1 MLEANEG
8 LEKIFEDAVK
18 EAEKRKHEYV
28 TIEHVLISLVKDQTI
43 GTTLIEFKV
52 NVGALIKDVENYLD
66 TKCNDIVSKSKN
78 PIVPRK
84 TASLER
90 LMNRAFT
97 QAQFQGRQDVT
108 SIDIL
113 ISIFAE
119 KKSYG
124 AFFLKKHKVDKQD
137 LMDLV
142 STETILDEGM
152 ASMGGQEHGGEQ
164 KLRPNQA
171 DRILKSYCENL
182 NQKYF
187 DKKIDPVIGR
197 DEETN
202 NLKQILARRNKN
214 NVLIVGDPGVGKTA
228 VVEGLA
234 RRIAKNKNDIPEY
247 LKDHIV
253 WSLDVNSLIAGSKF
267 RGDFEE
273 RLKMIVN
280 ALDQKGKSILFID
293 EAHMIVGA
301 GATGQ
306 GNNMD
311 MANMLKPALLK
322 GSIKV
327 VASTTWEEYRKYFEK
342 DRALMRRFQ
351 RLQVGEPSKE
361 TSVKILKGV
370 KQYYEDHHGCT
381 ITDEACEDAVDYSSK
396 FIADKKLPDKAIDI
410 IDVACARLRLN
421 GVKDG
426 VIDHEEIIHELSVMT
441 GISIEQLSQKQASNL
456 KTLEEKMKLQVFGQD
471 KAINTI
477 TDKILVARAGLKN
490 LNKPVGSFL
499 FLGPTGCGKTETA
512 RTLAKTLG
520 VELVRFDMSE
530 YQEKHSISKL
540 IGSPPG
546 YVGYEDSNMGGGMFI
561 NEVEK
566 NPHAVVLF
574 DEIEKAHR
582 DVSNMLLQVMDYGT
596 VTGSNGKKADCR
608 NITLIMTSNL
618 GAEDMER
625 NNIGFGPSERTGEDD
640 KALKKFFPPEF
651 RNRLDAVIKF
661 NKLAEKTMKSIV
673 KKFLQELNTMTMEKD
688 VEVNATDQALD
699 YLVKKGFDAKLGAR
713 PLQRII
719 DEEIKNP
726 LSKMILFGELNE
738 GGMVEV
744 TLSEDVVPKLTVV
757 FRPNKVTTK
766 IKGKSKSD
774 GSTTKVSNK
783 ERKKQKLKNAKT
795 S

>member
-8 LEKIFEDAVK
+8 LENIFENAVK
-18 EAEKRKHEYV
+18 EAEKRRHEYV
-28 TIEHVLISLVKDQTI
+28 TIEHVLISLIKDKNI
-43 GTTLIEFKV
+43 GTVLHDFKI
-52 NVGALIKDVENYLD
+52 NVGALIKDVEDYLD
-66 TKCNDIVSKSKN
+66 TKCNDIIAKGSE
-78 PIVPRK
+78 PMTPRK

-97 QAQFQGRQDVT
+97 QALFQGRQDVT
-108 SIDIL
+108 SVDIL
-113 ISIFAE
+113 ISIFSE
-119 KKSYG
+119 KKSYA
-124 AFFLKKHKVDKQD
+124 AFFLKKHQVNKQD
-137 LMDLV
+137 LIDLV

-152 ASMGGQEHGGEQ
+152 AGMGGPGEVGSEQ

-197 DEETN
+197 EQETED
-202 NLKQILARRNKN
+202 LKQILARRNKN

-234 RRIAKNKNDIPEY
+234 RRIAKNKDDIPEY

-273 RLKMIVN
+273 RLKLIVN

-327 VASTTWEEYRKYFEK
+327 LASTTWEEYRKYFEK

-370 KQYYEDHHGCT
+370 KQYYEKFHECT
-381 ITDEACEDAVDYSSK
+381 ITDEACEDAVDYSTK
-396 FIADKKLPDKAIDI
+396 FIADKKLPDKAIDV

-421 GVKDG
+421 NVKDG
-426 VIDHEEIIHELSVMT
+426 KIDHEEIIHEISVMT

-456 KTLEEKMKLQVFGQD
+456 KTLEEKMKLQVYGQD

-477 TDKILVARAGLKN
+477 TDKILVARAGLKS
-490 LNKPVGSFL
+490 LTKPVGSFL

-512 RTLAKTLG
+512 RQLAKTLG
-520 VELVRFDMSE
+520 VELIRFDMSE
-530 YQEKHSISKL
+530 YQEKHSIAKL

-618 GAEDMER
+618 GAEENER
-625 NNIGFGPSERTGEDD
+625 NNIGFGKSERSGEDD

-661 NKLAEKTMKSIV
+661 DKLGKDTMKSVV
-673 KKFLQELNTMTMEKD
+673 KKFLQELNAMTIEKD
-688 VEVNATDQALD
+688 VEVNATDEAIEFLM
-699 YLVKKGFDAKLGAR
+699 KKGFDAKLGAR
-713 PLQRII
+713 PLQRVI
-719 DEEIKNP
+719 DDEIKKP
-726 LSKMILFGELNE
+726 LSKMMLFGELTA

-744 TLSEDVVPKLTVV
+744 SLADEKLVVNFKVGKQQEVLTQ
-757 FRPNKVTTK
+757 FKP
-766 IKGKSKSD
+766 
-774 GSTTKVSNK
+774 KVSD
-783 ERKKQKLKNAKT
+783 EKKSQ
-795 S
+795 

>member
-8 LEKIFEDAVK
+8 LENIFENAVK
-18 EAEKRKHEYV
+18 EAEKRRHEYV
-28 TIEHVLISLVKDQTI
+28 TIEHVLVSLIKDKSI
-43 GTTLIEFKV
+43 GTVLHDFKI
-52 NVGALIKDVENYLD
+52 NVSALIKDVEDYLD
-66 TKCNDIVSKSKN
+66 TKCNDIIAKGSEATT
-78 PIVPRK
+78 PRK

-97 QAQFQGRQDVT
+97 QALFQGRQDV
-108 SIDIL
+108 SSVDIL

-119 KKSYG
+119 KKSYA
-124 AFFLKKHKVDKQD
+124 AFFLKKHQVNKQD
-137 LMDLV
+137 LIDLV

-152 ASMGGQEHGGEQ
+152 AGAVEGGPEQ

-197 DEETN
+197 DQETED
-202 NLKQILARRNKN
+202 LKQILARRNKN

-234 RRIAKNKNDIPEY
+234 RRIAKNKDDIPEY

-273 RLKMIVN
+273 RLKLIVN

-327 VASTTWEEYRKYFEK
+327 LASTTWEEYRKYFEK

-361 TSVKILKGV
+361 TAVKILKGV
-370 KQYYEDHHGCT
+370 KQYYEKFHECT
-381 ITDEACEDAVDYSSK
+381 ITDEACEDAVDYSTK
-396 FIADKKLPDKAIDI
+396 FIADKKLPDKAIDV

-421 GVKDG
+421 GIKDG
-426 VIDHEEIIHELSVMT
+426 KIDHEEIIHEISVMT

-456 KTLEEKMKLQVFGQD
+456 KTLEEKMKLQVYGQD

-477 TDKILVARAGLKN
+477 TDKILVARAGLKS
-490 LNKPVGSFL
+490 LTKPVGSFL

-512 RTLAKTLG
+512 RQLAKTLG
-520 VELVRFDMSE
+520 VELIRFDMSE
-530 YQEKHSISKL
+530 YQEKHSIAKL

-618 GAEDMER
+618 GAEENER
-625 NNIGFGPSERTGEDD
+625 NNIGFGKSERSGEDD

-661 NKLAEKTMKSIV
+661 DKLGKDTMKSVV
-673 KKFLQELNTMTMEKD
+673 KKFLLELNTMTMEKD
-688 VEVNATDQALD
+688 VEVNATDEAIEFLMT
-699 YLVKKGFDAKLGAR
+699 KGFDAKLGAR
-713 PLQRII
+713 PLQRVI
-719 DEEIKNP
+719 DDEIKKP
-726 LSKMILFGELNE
+726 LSKMMLFGELTS

-744 TLSEDVVPKLTVV
+744 GLTDNKLTVNFKAKKEKQV
-757 FRPNKVTTK
+757 LEQLQPRMSDEK
-766 IKGKSKSD
+766 KS
-774 GSTTKVSNK
+774 
-783 ERKKQKLKNAKT
+783 Q
-795 S
+795 

>member
-8 LEKIFEDAVK
+8 LENIFENALK

-28 TIEHVLISLVKDQTI
+28 TIEHVLLSLIKDESI
-43 GTTLIEFKV
+43 GTVLHDFKIQ
-52 NVGALIKDVENYLD
+52 VGALIKDVEDYLD
-66 TKCNDIVSKSKN
+66 TKCKDIVSKGKE
-78 PIVPRK
+78 PVTPRK

-97 QAQFQGRQDVT
+97 QALFQGRQDVS

-113 ISIFAE
+113 ISIFSE
-119 KKSYG
+119 KKSYA
-124 AFFLKKHKVDKQD
+124 AFFLKKHQVNKQD
-137 LMDLV
+137 LIDLV
-142 STETILDEGM
+142 STETILDDGM
-152 ASMGGQEHGGEQ
+152 SQMGGPATGGPEQ

-171 DRILKSYCENL
+171 DRILKTYCENL

-197 DEETN
+197 TQETED
-202 NLKQILARRNKN
+202 LKQILARRNKN

-234 RRIAKNKNDIPEY
+234 RRIAKNKDDVPEY

-273 RLKMIVN
+273 RLKLIVN

-306 GNNMD
+306 GNQMD

-322 GSIKV
+322 GTIKV
-327 VASTTWEEYRKYFEK
+327 LASTTWEEYRKYFEK

-351 RLQVGEPSKE
+351 RLQVGEPSKD
-361 TSVKILKGV
+361 TAIKILKGV
-370 KQYYEDHHGCT
+370 KQYYEKFHKCT
-381 ITDEACEDAVDYSSK
+381 ITDEACEDAVDYSTK
-396 FIADKKLPDKAIDI
+396 FIADKKLPDKAIDVL
-410 IDVACARLRLN
+410 DVACARLRLN
-421 GVKDG
+421 GIKDG
-426 VIDHEEIIHELSVMT
+426 KIDHDEIIHEISTMT

-456 KTLEEKMKLQVFGQD
+456 KTLEDKMKLQVFGQD

-477 TDKILVARAGLKN
+477 TDKILVARAGLKS
-490 LNKPVGSFL
+490 LTKPVGSFL

-512 RTLAKTLG
+512 RQLAKTLG
-520 VELVRFDMSE
+520 VELIRFDMSE
-530 YQEKHSISKL
+530 YQEKHSIAKL

-618 GAEDMER
+618 GAEENER
-625 NNIGFGPSERTGEDD
+625 NNIGFGKSERTGEDD
-640 KALKKFFPPEF
+640 KAMKKYFPPEF

-661 NKLAEKTMKSIV
+661 DKLSQETMKSVV
-673 KKFLQELNTMTMEKD
+673 KKFLLELNTMTIEKD
-688 VEVNATDQALD
+688 VEVNATDDAIEFLI
-699 YLVKKGFDAKLGAR
+699 KKGFNSKLGAR
-713 PLQRII
+713 PLQRVI
-719 DEEIKNP
+719 DDEIKKP
-726 LSKMILFGELNE
+726 LSKMILFGELTE

-744 TLSEDVVPKLTVV
+744 GLTDDITPKLSVN
-757 FRPNKVTTK
+757 FKAKKKPK
-766 IKGKSKSD
+766 IVEPVKSKI
-774 GSTTKVSNK
+774 SN
-783 ERKKQKLKNAKT
+783 EKK

>member
-8 LEKIFEDAVK
+8 LENIFENAVK
-18 EAEKRKHEYV
+18 EAEKRRHEYV
-28 TIEHVLISLVKDQTI
+28 TIEHVLLSLIKDQNI
-43 GTTLIEFKV
+43 GTVLHDFNV
-52 NVGALIKDVENYLD
+52 QVGALIKDVEDYLD
-66 TKCNDIVSKSKN
+66 TKCNDIVAKGSE
-78 PIVPRK
+78 PMTPRK

-97 QAQFQGRQDVT
+97 QALFQGRQDV
-108 SIDIL
+108 SSVDIL
-113 ISIFAE
+113 ISIFSE
-119 KKSYG
+119 KKSYA
-124 AFFLKKHKVDKQD
+124 AFFLKKHQVNKQD
-137 LMDLV
+137 LIDLV

-152 ASMGGQEHGGEQ
+152 AGMGGPGEAGPEQ

-197 DEETN
+197 EQETED
-202 NLKQILARRNKN
+202 LKQILARRNKN

-234 RRIAKNKNDIPEY
+234 RRIAKNKEDIPEY

-273 RLKMIVN
+273 RLKLIVN

-322 GSIKV
+322 GTIKV
-327 VASTTWEEYRKYFEK
+327 LASTTWEEYRKYFEK

-351 RLQVGEPSKE
+351 RLQVGEPTKE
-361 TSVKILKGV
+361 TAVKILKGV
-370 KQYYEDHHGCT
+370 KQYYEKFHECT
-381 ITDEACEDAVDYSSK
+381 ITDEACEDAVDYSTK
-396 FIADKKLPDKAIDI
+396 FIADKKLPDKAIDV

-426 VIDHEEIIHELSVMT
+426 KIDHEEIIHEISVMT

-456 KTLEEKMKLQVFGQD
+456 KTLEEKMKLQVYGQD
-471 KAINTI
+471 RAINTI
-477 TDKILVARAGLKN
+477 TDKILVARAGLKS
-490 LNKPVGSFL
+490 LTKPVGSFL

-512 RTLAKTLG
+512 RQLAKTLG
-520 VELVRFDMSE
+520 VELIRFDMSE
-530 YQEKHSISKL
+530 YQEKHSIAKL

-618 GAEDMER
+618 GAEENER
-625 NNIGFGPSERTGEDD
+625 NNIGFGKSERTGEDD

-661 NKLAEKTMKSIV
+661 DKLGKDTMKSVV
-673 KKFLQELNTMTMEKD
+673 KKFLQELNTMTIEKD
-688 VEVNATDQALD
+688 VEVNATDEAIEFLM
-699 YLVKKGFDAKLGAR
+699 KKGFDAKLGAR
-713 PLQRII
+713 PLQRVI
-719 DEEIKNP
+719 DDEIKKP
-726 LSKMILFGELNE
+726 LSKMMLFGELTA

-744 TLSEDVVPKLTVV
+744 SLADEKLVVNFKVGKQQEVLTQ
-757 FRPNKVTTK
+757 FKP
-766 IKGKSKSD
+766 
-774 GSTTKVSNK
+774 KVSD
-783 ERKKQKLKNAKT
+783 EKKSQ
-795 S
+795 

>member
-18 EAEKRKHEYV
+18 EAEQRKHEYV
-28 TIEHVLISLVKDQTI
+28 TIEHVLLSLVKDKVI
-43 GTTLIEFKV
+43 GTTLTEFKI
-52 NVGALIKDVENYLD
+52 NVGALIKDIEDYLD
-66 TKCNDIVSKSKN
+66 TKCNDIVSKGKN
-78 PIVPRK
+78 PVVPRK

-97 QAQFQGRQDVT
+97 QALFQGRQDVT

-124 AFFLKKHKVDKQD
+124 AFFLKKHKVEKQD

-152 ASMGGQEHGGEQ
+152 ASMGGQTQAGGEQ
-164 KLRPNQA
+164 RLRPNQA

-197 DEETN
+197 EEETN

-234 RRIAKNKNDIPEY
+234 RRIAKNKEDIPEY

-306 GNNMD
+306 GNSMD

-361 TSVKILKGV
+361 TSIKILKGV
-370 KQYYEDHHGCT
+370 KQYYESHHGCT

-426 VIDHEEIIHELSVMT
+426 VIDHEEIIHEISQMT

-618 GAEDMER
+618 GAEAMER
-625 NNIGFGPSERTGEDD
+625 NNIGFGKSEREGEDD
-640 KALKKFFPPEF
+640 NALKKFFPPEF

-661 NKLAEKTMKSIV
+661 DKLGEKTMKSIV

-688 VEVNATDQALD
+688 VEVNATDPALD

-744 TLSEDVVPKLTVV
+744 TLSEDVVPKLKVE
-757 FRPNKVTTK
+757 FKANKVTTK
-766 IKGKSKSD
+766 V
-774 GSTTKVSNK
+774 TNK
-783 ERKKQKLKNAKT
+783 EKKKAKIKNAKT

>member
-8 LEKIFEDAVK
+8 LENIFENAVK
-18 EAEKRKHEYV
+18 EAEKRRHEYV
-28 TIEHVLISLVKDQTI
+28 TIEHVLLSLIKDKSI
-43 GTTLIEFKV
+43 GTVLHDFKI
-52 NVGALIKDVENYLD
+52 NVGALIKDIEDYLD
-66 TKCNDIVSKSKN
+66 TKCNDIVTKGKE
-78 PIVPRK
+78 PMTPRK

-97 QAQFQGRQDVT
+97 QALFQGRQDV
-108 SIDIL
+108 SSVDIL
-113 ISIFAE
+113 ISIFSE
-119 KKSYG
+119 KKSYA
-124 AFFLKKHKVDKQD
+124 AFFLKKHQVNKQD
-137 LMDLV
+137 LIDLV

-152 ASMGGQEHGGEQ
+152 AGMGGPGEAGPEQ

-197 DEETN
+197 DQETED
-202 NLKQILARRNKN
+202 LKQILARRNKN

-234 RRIAKNKNDIPEY
+234 RRIAKNKDDIPKY

-273 RLKMIVN
+273 RLKLVVN

-322 GSIKV
+322 GTIKV

-361 TSVKILKGV
+361 TAVKILKGV
-370 KQYYEDHHGCT
+370 KQYYEKFHECT
-381 ITDEACEDAVDYSSK
+381 ITDEACEDAVDYSTK
-396 FIADKKLPDKAIDI
+396 FIADKKLPDKAIDV

-426 VIDHEEIIHELSVMT
+426 KIDHEEIIHEISQMT

-456 KTLEEKMKLQVFGQD
+456 KTLDEKMKLQVFGQD
-471 KAINTI
+471 KAISTI
-477 TDKILVARAGLKN
+477 TDKILVARAGLKS
-490 LNKPVGSFL
+490 LTKPVGSFL

-512 RTLAKTLG
+512 RQLAKTLG
-520 VELVRFDMSE
+520 VELIRFDMSE
-530 YQEKHSISKL
+530 YQEKHSIAKL

-574 DEIEKAHR
+574 DEVEKAHR

-618 GAEDMER
+618 GAEAMER

-640 KALKKFFPPEF
+640 NALKKFFPPEF

-661 NKLAEKTMKSIV
+661 DKLGKDTMKSVV
-673 KKFLQELNTMTMEKD
+673 KKFLQELNTMTIEKD
-688 VEVNATDQALD
+688 VEVNATDEAIEFLMT
-699 YLVKKGFDAKLGAR
+699 KGFDTKLGAR
-713 PLQRII
+713 PLQRVI
-719 DEEIKNP
+719 DDEIKKP
-726 LSKMILFGELNE
+726 LSKMMLFGELTS

-744 TLSEDVVPKLTVV
+744 GLLDDKLTVN
-757 FRPNKVTTK
+757 FKAKKEPQTLDQFKP
-766 IKGKSKSD
+766 
-774 GSTTKVSNK
+774 KVSD
-783 ERKKQKLKNAKT
+783 EKKSQ
-795 S
+795 

>member
-8 LEKIFEDAVK
+8 LENIFENAVK
-18 EAEKRKHEYV
+18 EAEKRRHEYV
-28 TIEHVLISLVKDQTI
+28 TIEHVLLSLIKDQNI
-43 GTTLIEFKV
+43 GTVLHDFKV
-52 NVGALIKDVENYLD
+52 QVGALIKDVEDYLD
-66 TKCNDIVSKSKN
+66 TKCNDIVAKGSE
-78 PIVPRK
+78 PISPRK

-97 QAQFQGRQDVT
+97 QALFQGRQDV
-108 SIDIL
+108 SSVDIL
-113 ISIFAE
+113 ISIFSE
-119 KKSYG
+119 KKSYA
-124 AFFLKKHKVDKQD
+124 AFFLKKHQVNKQD
-137 LMDLV
+137 LIDLV

-152 ASMGGQEHGGEQ
+152 AGMGGPGEAGPEQ

-197 DEETN
+197 EQETED
-202 NLKQILARRNKN
+202 LKQILARRNKN

-234 RRIAKNKNDIPEY
+234 RRIAKNKDDIPEY

-273 RLKMIVN
+273 RLKLIVN

-327 VASTTWEEYRKYFEK
+327 LASTTWEEYRKYFEK

-361 TSVKILKGV
+361 TAVKILKGV
-370 KQYYEDHHGCT
+370 KQYYEKFHECA
-381 ITDEACEDAVDYSSK
+381 ITDEACEDAVDYSTK
-396 FIADKKLPDKAIDI
+396 FIADKKLPDKAIDV

-421 GVKDG
+421 NVKNG
-426 VIDHEEIIHELSVMT
+426 KIDHDEIIHEISVMT

-456 KTLEEKMKLQVFGQD
+456 KTLEEKMKLQVYGQD

-477 TDKILVARAGLKN
+477 TDKILVARAGLKS
-490 LNKPVGSFL
+490 LTKPVGSFL

-512 RTLAKTLG
+512 RQLAKTLG
-520 VELVRFDMSE
+520 VELIRFDMSE
-530 YQEKHSISKL
+530 YQEKHSIAKL

-618 GAEDMER
+618 GAEENER
-625 NNIGFGPSERTGEDD
+625 NNIGFGKSERSGEDD

-661 NKLAEKTMKSIV
+661 DKLGKDTMKSVV
-673 KKFLQELNTMTMEKD
+673 KKFLQELNTMTIEKD
-688 VEVNATDQALD
+688 VEVNATDEAIEFLM
-699 YLVKKGFDAKLGAR
+699 KKGFDAKLGAR
-713 PLQRII
+713 PLQRVI
-719 DEEIKNP
+719 DDEIKKP
-726 LSKMILFGELNE
+726 LSKMMLFGELTA

-744 TLSEDVVPKLTVV
+744 SLADEKLVVNFKVGKQQEVLTQ
-757 FRPNKVTTK
+757 FKP
-766 IKGKSKSD
+766 
-774 GSTTKVSNK
+774 KVSD
-783 ERKKQKLKNAKT
+783 EKKSQ
-795 S
+795 

>member
-8 LEKIFEDAVK
+8 LENIFENAVK
-18 EAEKRKHEYV
+18 EAEKRRHEYV
-28 TIEHVLISLVKDQTI
+28 TIEHVLLSLIKDNSV
-43 GTTLIEFKV
+43 GTVLHDFKV
-52 NVGALIKDVENYLD
+52 NVGSLIKDVEDYLD
-66 TKCNDIVSKSKN
+66 TKCNDIIAKGSE
-78 PIVPRK
+78 PMTPRK

-97 QAQFQGRQDVT
+97 QALFQGRQDVS

-113 ISIFAE
+113 ISIFSE
-119 KKSYG
+119 KKSYA
-124 AFFLKKHKVDKQD
+124 AFFLKKHQVNKQD
-137 LMDLV
+137 LIDLV

-152 ASMGGQEHGGEQ
+152 AGMGGPGEVGQEQ

-197 DEETN
+197 EQETED
-202 NLKQILARRNKN
+202 LKQILARRNKN

-234 RRIAKNKNDIPEY
+234 RRIAKNKDDIPEY

-273 RLKMIVN
+273 RLKLIVN

-327 VASTTWEEYRKYFEK
+327 LASTTWEEYRKYFEK

-370 KQYYEDHHGCT
+370 KQYYEKFHNCI
-381 ITDEACEDAVDYSSK
+381 ITDEACEDAVDYSTK
-396 FIADKKLPDKAIDI
+396 FIADKKLPDKAIDV

-421 GVKDG
+421 NVKDG
-426 VIDHEEIIHELSVMT
+426 KIDHEEIIHEISVMT

-456 KTLEEKMKLQVFGQD
+456 KTLEEKMKLQVYGQD

-477 TDKILVARAGLKN
+477 TDKILVARAGLKS
-490 LNKPVGSFL
+490 LTKPVGSFL

-512 RTLAKTLG
+512 KQLAKTLG
-520 VELVRFDMSE
+520 VELIRFDMSE
-530 YQEKHSISKL
+530 YQEKHSIAKL

-618 GAEDMER
+618 GAEENER
-625 NNIGFGPSERTGEDD
+625 NNIGFGKSERSGEDD

-661 NKLAEKTMKSIV
+661 DKLGKDTMRSVV

-688 VEVNATDQALD
+688 VEVNATDEAIEFLMT
-699 YLVKKGFDAKLGAR
+699 KGFDAKLGAR
-713 PLQRII
+713 PLQRVI
-719 DEEIKNP
+719 DDEIKKP
-726 LSKMILFGELNE
+726 LSKMMLFGELTE
-738 GGMVEV
+738 GGMVDV
-744 TLSEDVVPKLTVV
+744 GLSNDIVPKLTVN
-757 FRPNKVTTK
+757 FKAKKKPQTLDQFKP
-766 IKGKSKSD
+766 
-774 GSTTKVSNK
+774 KVSDEK
-783 ERKKQKLKNAKT
+783 ASQ
-795 S
+795 

>member
-18 EAEKRKHEYV
+18 EAEQRKHEYV
-28 TIEHVLISLVKDQTI
+28 TIEHVLLSLVKDTVI
-43 GTTLIEFKV
+43 GTTLTEFKI
-52 NVGALIKDVENYLD
+52 NVGALIKDIQDYLD
-66 TKCNDIVSKSKN
+66 TKCNDIVSKGKN
-78 PIVPRK
+78 PVVPRK

-97 QAQFQGRQDVT
+97 QALFQGRQDVT

-152 ASMGGQEHGGEQ
+152 ASMGGPAQVGSEQ

-182 NQKYF
+182 NQKYL

-197 DEETN
+197 EEETN

-234 RRIAKNKNDIPEY
+234 RRIAKNKSDIPEY

-253 WSLDVNSLIAGSKF
+253 FSLDVNSLIAGSKF

-280 ALDQKGKSILFID
+280 ALDQKGKTILFID

-306 GNNMD
+306 GNSMD

-361 TSVKILKGV
+361 TSIKILKGV

-381 ITDEACEDAVDYSSK
+381 ITDEACEDAVDYSMK
-396 FIADKKLPDKAIDI
+396 FIADKKLPDKAIDV

-426 VIDHEEIIHELSVMT
+426 IIDHEEIIHEISVMT

-477 TDKILVARAGLKN
+477 TDKILIARAGLKN

-625 NNIGFGPSERTGEDD
+625 NNIGFGKSERTGEDD

-661 NKLAEKTMKSIV
+661 DKLGEKTMKSIV

-688 VEVNATDQALD
+688 VEVNATDPALD

-744 TLSEDVVPKLTVV
+744 GLSDDVVPKLTVN
-757 FRPNKVTTK
+757 FKAKKEPKVLETVK
-766 IKGKSKSD
+766 P
-774 GSTTKVSNK
+774 KVSD
-783 ERKKQKLKNAKT
+783 EKT

>member
-28 TIEHVLISLVKDQTI
+28 TIEHVLLSLIKDQHI
-43 GTTLIEFKV
+43 GTVLHDFKI
-52 NVGALIKDVENYLD
+52 NVGALIKDVEDYLD
-66 TKCNDIVSKSKN
+66 TKCNDIVSKGTN
-78 PIVPRK
+78 PVAPRK

-97 QAQFQGRQDVT
+97 QALFQGRQDVT

-119 KKSYG
+119 KKSYA
-124 AFFLKKHKVDKQD
+124 AFFLKKHQVDKQD
-137 LMDLV
+137 LIDLV

-152 ASMGGQEHGGEQ
+152 ASMGGAQEQGGEQ
-164 KLRPNQA
+164 RLRPNQA

-182 NQKYF
+182 NAKYF
-187 DKKIDPVIGR
+187 EKKIDPVIGR
-197 DEETN
+197 EDETN
-202 NLKQILARRNKN
+202 DLKQILARRNKN

-228 VVEGLA
+228 IVEGLA
-234 RRIAKNKNDIPEY
+234 RRIAKNKDDIPEY

-273 RLKMIVN
+273 RLKLIVN

-301 GATGQ
+301 GATGS
-306 GNNMD
+306 GNSMD

-322 GSIKV
+322 GTIKV

-361 TSVKILKGV
+361 TSIKILKGV
-370 KQYYEDHHGCT
+370 KQYYEKHHGCT
-381 ITDEACEDAVDYSSK
+381 ITDEACEDAVDYSMK
-396 FIADKKLPDKAIDI
+396 FIADKKLPDKAIDV

-421 GVKDG
+421 SVKDG
-426 VIDHEEIIHELSVMT
+426 VIDHEQIIHEISVMT
-441 GISIEQLSQKQASNL
+441 GISIEQLSQKQTSSL

-477 TDKILVARAGLKN
+477 TDKILVARAGLKS
-490 LNKPVGSFL
+490 LTKPVGSFL

-512 RTLAKTLG
+512 KSLAKTLG
-520 VELVRFDMSE
+520 VELIRFDMSE

-561 NEVEK
+561 NEIEK

-608 NITLIMTSNL
+608 NITLILTSNL

-625 NNIGFGPSERTGEDD
+625 NNIGFGPSERSGEDD

-661 NKLAEKTMKSIV
+661 DKLNKETMTSIV
-673 KKFLQELNTMTMEKD
+673 KKFLQDLNTMTMEKD
-688 VEVNATDQALD
+688 VEVNATDSAIEFLMT
-699 YLVKKGFDAKLGAR
+699 KGFDAKLGAR
-713 PLQRII
+713 PLQRVI
-719 DEEIKNP
+719 DDEIKKP
-726 LSKMILFGELNE
+726 LSKMILFGDLTE

-744 TLSEDVVPKLTVV
+744 GLSDEVVPKLTVN
-757 FRPNKVTTK
+757 FKAKKQPKTLEQFK
-766 IKGKSKSD
+766 P
-774 GSTTKVSNK
+774 KVSD
-783 ERKKQKLKNAKT
+783 EKT

>member
-18 EAEKRKHEYV
+18 EAEKRRHEYV
-28 TIEHVLISLVKDQTI
+28 TIEHVLLSLIKDLHI
-43 GTTLIEFKV
+43 GTVLHDYKI
-52 NVGALIKDVENYLD
+52 NVGALIKDVEDYLD
-66 TKCNDIVSKSKN
+66 TKCNDIVSKGTN
-78 PIVPRK
+78 PVAPRK

-97 QAQFQGRQDVT
+97 QALFQGRQDVT

-119 KKSYG
+119 KKSYA
-124 AFFLKKHKVDKQD
+124 AFFLKKHQVDKQD
-137 LMDLV
+137 LIDLV

-152 ASMGGQEHGGEQ
+152 ASMGGAQEQGGEQ
-164 KLRPNQA
+164 RLRPNQA

-182 NQKYF
+182 NAKYF
-187 DKKIDPVIGR
+187 EKKIDPVIGR
-197 DEETN
+197 EDETN
-202 NLKQILARRNKN
+202 DLKQILARRNKN

-228 VVEGLA
+228 IVEGLA
-234 RRIAKNKNDIPEY
+234 RRIAKNKDDIPEY

-273 RLKMIVN
+273 RLKLIVN

-301 GATGQ
+301 GATGS
-306 GNNMD
+306 GNSMD

-322 GSIKV
+322 GTIKV

-361 TSVKILKGV
+361 TSIKILKGV
-370 KQYYEDHHGCT
+370 KQYYEKHHGCT
-381 ITDEACEDAVDYSSK
+381 ITDEACEDAVDYSMK
-396 FIADKKLPDKAIDI
+396 FIADKKLPDKAIDV

-421 GVKDG
+421 SVKDG
-426 VIDHEEIIHELSVMT
+426 VIDHEQIIHEISVMT
-441 GISIEQLSQKQASNL
+441 GISIEQLSQKQTSSL

-477 TDKILVARAGLKN
+477 TDKILVARAGLKS
-490 LNKPVGSFL
+490 LTKPVGSFL

-512 RTLAKTLG
+512 KSLAKTLG
-520 VELVRFDMSE
+520 VELIRFDMSE

-561 NEVEK
+561 NEIEK

-625 NNIGFGPSERTGEDD
+625 NNIGFGPSERSGEDD

-661 NKLAEKTMKSIV
+661 DKLNKETMISIV
-673 KKFLQELNTMTMEKD
+673 KKFLADLNTMTMEKD
-688 VEVNATDQALD
+688 VEVNATDPAIEFLMT
-699 YLVKKGFDAKLGAR
+699 KGFDAKLGAR
-713 PLQRII
+713 PLQRVI
-719 DEEIKNP
+719 DDEIKKP
-726 LSKMILFGELNE
+726 LSRMILFGDLTE

-744 TLSEDVVPKLTVV
+744 GLSDEVVPKLTVN
-757 FRPNKVTTK
+757 FKAKKQPKTLEQFK
-766 IKGKSKSD
+766 P
-774 GSTTKVSNK
+774 KVSG
-783 ERKKQKLKNAKT
+783 EKT

>member
-8 LEKIFEDAVK
+8 LENIFENAVK
-18 EAEKRKHEYV
+18 EAEKRRHEYV
-28 TIEHVLISLVKDQTI
+28 TIEHVLLSLIKDQHI
-43 GTTLIEFKV
+43 GTVLHDFKV
-52 NVGALIKDVENYLD
+52 QVGALIKDVEDYLD
-66 TKCNDIVSKSKN
+66 TKCNDIVAKGKE
-78 PIVPRK
+78 PMTPRK

-97 QAQFQGRQDVT
+97 QALFQGRQDV
-108 SIDIL
+108 SSVDIL
-113 ISIFAE
+113 ISIFSE
-119 KKSYG
+119 KKSYA
-124 AFFLKKHKVDKQD
+124 AFFLKKHQVNKQD
-137 LMDLV
+137 LIDLV

-152 ASMGGQEHGGEQ
+152 AGMAGTGEAGPEQ

-187 DKKIDPVIGR
+187 DKTIDPVIGR
-197 DEETN
+197 EQETED
-202 NLKQILARRNKN
+202 LKQILARRNKN

-234 RRIAKNKNDIPEY
+234 RRIAKNKDDVPEY

-273 RLKMIVN
+273 RLKLIVN

-327 VASTTWEEYRKYFEK
+327 LASTTWEEYRKYFEK

-361 TSVKILKGV
+361 TAVKILKGV
-370 KQYYEDHHGCT
+370 KQYYEKFHNCT
-381 ITDEACEDAVDYSSK
+381 ITDEACEDAVDYSTK
-396 FIADKKLPDKAIDI
+396 FIADKKLPDKAIDV

-426 VIDHEEIIHELSVMT
+426 KIDHEEIIHEISVMT

-477 TDKILVARAGLKN
+477 TDKILVARAGLKS
-490 LNKPVGSFL
+490 LTKPVGSFL

-512 RTLAKTLG
+512 KQLAKTLG
-520 VELVRFDMSE
+520 VELIRFDMSE
-530 YQEKHSISKL
+530 YQEKHSIAKL

-618 GAEDMER
+618 GAEENER
-625 NNIGFGPSERTGEDD
+625 NNIGFGKSERSGEDD

-661 NKLAEKTMKSIV
+661 DKLGKDTMKSVV

-688 VEVNATDQALD
+688 VEVNATDDAIEFLMT
-699 YLVKKGFDAKLGAR
+699 KGFDAKLGAR
-713 PLQRII
+713 PLQRVI
-719 DEEIKNP
+719 DDEIKKP
-726 LSKMILFGELNE
+726 LSKMMLFGELTS

-744 TLSEDVVPKLTVV
+744 SLKDGKLVVNFKA
-757 FRPNKVTTK
+757 
-766 IKGKSKSD
+766 GKSQEVLTQFKP
-774 GSTTKVSNK
+774 KVSD
-783 ERKKQKLKNAKT
+783 EKKSQ
-795 S
+795 

>member
-8 LEKIFEDAVK
+8 LEDIFENAVK
-18 EAEKRKHEYV
+18 EAEKRRHEYV
-28 TIEHVLISLVKDQTI
+28 TIEHVLLSLIKDKSI
-43 GTTLIEFKV
+43 GTVLHDFKIQ
-52 NVGALIKDVENYLD
+52 VGALIKDIEDYLD
-66 TKCNDIVSKSKN
+66 TKCKDIVAKGKE
-78 PIVPRK
+78 PMTPRK

-97 QAQFQGRQDVT
+97 QALFQGRQDVS

-113 ISIFAE
+113 ISIFSE
-119 KKSYG
+119 KKSYA
-124 AFFLKKHKVDKQD
+124 AFFLKKHQVNKQD
-137 LMDLV
+137 LLDLV

-152 ASMGGQEHGGEQ
+152 AQMGAGGQPQGEQ

-171 DRILKSYCENL
+171 DRILQSYCENL
-182 NQKYF
+182 NKKYL
-187 DKKIDPVIGR
+187 DNKIDPVIGR
-197 DEETN
+197 EEETE

-234 RRIAKNKNDIPEY
+234 RRIAKNKNDVPEY

-273 RLKMIVN
+273 RLKLIVN

-306 GNNMD
+306 GSSMD

-327 VASTTWEEYRKYFEK
+327 LASTTWEEYRKYFEK

-361 TSVKILKGV
+361 TSIKILKGV
-370 KQYYEDHHGCT
+370 KVYYEKFHECT
-381 ITDEACEDAVDYSSK
+381 ITDEACEDAVDYSMK
-396 FIADKKLPDKAIDI
+396 FIADKKLPDKAIDV

-426 VIDHEEIIHELSVMT
+426 VIDHEEIIHEISVMT
-441 GISIEQLSQKQASNL
+441 GISIEQLSQKQTSSL
-456 KTLEEKMKLQVFGQD
+456 KTLEEKMKLQVYGQD

-477 TDKILVARAGLKN
+477 TDKILVARAGLKS
-490 LNKPVGSFL
+490 LTKPVGSFL

-512 RTLAKTLG
+512 RQLAKTLG
-520 VELVRFDMSE
+520 VELIRFDMSE
-530 YQEKHSISKL
+530 YQEKHSIAKL

-574 DEIEKAHR
+574 DEVEKAHR

-618 GAEDMER
+618 GAEESER
-625 NNIGFGPSERTGEDD
+625 NNIGFGKSEREGEDD

-661 NKLAEKTMKSIV
+661 DKLNKKTMISIV

-688 VEVNATDQALD
+688 VEVNATDSAIEFLMT
-699 YLVKKGFDAKLGAR
+699 KGFDAKLGAR
-713 PLQRII
+713 PLQRVI
-719 DEEIKNP
+719 DDEIKKP
-726 LSKMILFGELNE
+726 LSKMMLFGDLNE

-744 TLSEDVVPKLTVV
+744 GLSDDIVPKLTVN
-757 FRPNKVTTK
+757 FKAKREPKTIDKVKTEV
-766 IKGKSKSD
+766 SD
-774 GSTTKVSNK
+774 
-783 ERKKQKLKNAKT
+783 EKT

>member
-8 LEKIFEDAVK
+8 LENIFENAVK

-28 TIEHVLISLVKDQTI
+28 TIEHVLLSLVKDKQI
-43 GTTLIEFKV
+43 GNILHDFKIQ
-52 NVGALIKDVENYLD
+52 VGALIKDVEEYLD
-66 TKCNDIVSKSKN
+66 TKCADIVSKLET
-78 PIVPRK
+78 PVTPRK

-97 QAQFQGRQDVT
+97 QALFQGRQDVT
-108 SIDIL
+108 STDIL
-113 ISIFAE
+113 ISVFAE
-119 KKSYG
+119 KKSYA
-124 AFFLKKHKVDKQD
+124 AFFLKKHQVNKQD

-142 STETILDEGM
+142 STETILDEGI
-152 ASMGGQEHGGEQ
+152 AALGGGLGGQEHGGEQ
-164 KLRPNQA
+164 RLRPNQA

-234 RRIAKNKNDIPEY
+234 RRIAKNKDDIPEY

-253 WSLDVNSLIAGSKF
+253 FSLDVNSLIAGSKF

-273 RLKMIVN
+273 RLKLIVN
-280 ALDQKGKSILFID
+280 ALDRKGKTILFID

-351 RLQVGEPSKE
+351 RLQVGEPSKD
-361 TSVKILKGV
+361 TAVKILKGV
-370 KQYYEDHHGCT
+370 KQYYEKFHKCT

-396 FIADKKLPDKAIDI
+396 FIADKRLPDKAIDI
-410 IDVACARLRLN
+410 IDVACARMRLN

-426 VIDHEEIIHELSVMT
+426 KIDHEEIIHEISQMT
-441 GISIEQLSQKQASNL
+441 GISIEQLSQKQTSNL

-512 RTLAKTLG
+512 RQLAKTLG

-530 YQEKHSISKL
+530 YQEKHSIAKL

-574 DEIEKAHR
+574 DEVEKAHR

-625 NNIGFGPSERTGEDD
+625 NNIGFGKSERTGEDD
-640 KALKKFFPPEF
+640 VAMKKFFPPEF

-661 NKLAEKTMKSIV
+661 DKLGESTMKSIV
-673 KKFLQELNTMTMEKD
+673 KKFLQELNAMTMEKD
-688 VEVNATDQALD
+688 VEVNASEDAID
-699 YLVKKGFDAKLGAR
+699 YLVKKGFSAKLGAR

-726 LSKMILFGELNE
+726 LSKMILFGELNA

-744 TLSEDVVPKLTVV
+744 KLSEDVVPKLVV
-757 FRPNKVTTK
+757 EFKANKVTAKLTNK
-766 IKGKSKSD
+766 EKKSKI
-774 GSTTKVSNK
+774 
-783 ERKKQKLKNAKT
+783 KNAKT

>member
-8 LEKIFEDAVK
+8 LENIFENAVK
-18 EAEKRKHEYV
+18 EAEKRRHEYV
-28 TIEHVLISLVKDQTI
+28 TIEHVLIALVKDESI
-43 GTTLIEFKV
+43 GTVLHDFKV
-52 NVGALIKDVENYLD
+52 NVGSLIKDIEDYLD
-66 TKCNDIVSKSKN
+66 TKCNDIIAKGKE
-78 PIVPRK
+78 PMTPRK

-97 QAQFQGRQDVT
+97 QALFQGRQDVN

-113 ISIFAE
+113 ISIFSE
-119 KKSYG
+119 KKSYA
-124 AFFLKKHKVDKQD
+124 AFFLKKHQVNKQD

-152 ASMGGQEHGGEQ
+152 AQMGGPQPGAEQ

-197 DEETN
+197 EDETE

-234 RRIAKNKNDIPEY
+234 RRIAKNKNDVPEY

-273 RLKMIVN
+273 RLKLIVN

-293 EAHMIVGA
+293 EAHMMVGA

-306 GNNMD
+306 GQSMD
-311 MANMLKPALLK
+311 MANMIKPALLK
-322 GSIKV
+322 GTIKV

-351 RLQVGEPSKE
+351 RLQVGEPTKD
-361 TSVKILKGV
+361 TAVKILKGV
-370 KQYYEDHHGCT
+370 KHYYEKFHNCI

-396 FIADKKLPDKAIDI
+396 YIADKKLPDKAIDVM
-410 IDVACARLRLN
+410 DVACARLRLK

-426 VIDHEEIIHELSVMT
+426 KIDHDEIIHEISQMT
-441 GISIEQLSQKQASNL
+441 GISIEQLSQKQATNL

-477 TDKILVARAGLKN
+477 TDKILVARAGLKS

-512 RTLAKTLG
+512 RQLAKTLG

-530 YQEKHSISKL
+530 YQEKHSIAKL

-546 YVGYEDSNMGGGMFI
+546 YVGFEDSQMGGGMFI
-561 NEVEK
+561 NEIEK

-618 GAEDMER
+618 GAEAMER

-640 KALKKFFPPEF
+640 VALKKFFPPEF

-661 NKLAEKTMKSIV
+661 DKLGKDTMRSIV
-673 KKFLQELNTMTMEKD
+673 KKFLLELNTMTIEKD
-688 VEVNATDQALD
+688 VEVNATEEAIDFLMS
-699 YLVKKGFDAKLGAR
+699 KGFDSKLGAR
-713 PLQRII
+713 PLQRVI
-719 DEEIKNP
+719 DEEIKKP
-726 LSKMILFGELNE
+726 LSKMILFGELTE

-744 TLSEDVVPKLTVV
+744 GVSQDVVPKLTVN
-757 FRPNKVTTK
+757 FKAK
-766 IKGKSKSD
+766 
-774 GSTTKVSNK
+774 K
-783 ERKKQKLKNAKT
+783 EPKLVDTVKPANEKT

>member
-1 MLEANEG
+1 MLDANEN
-8 LEKIFEDAVK
+8 LEHIFESAVK

-28 TIEHVLISLVKDQTI
+28 TIEHILL
-43 GTTLIEFKV
+43 
-52 NVGALIKDVENYLD
+52 ALIKNQDIGTILHDFKIPIGQMIREVETYLD
-66 TKCNDIVSKSKN
+66 TKCSDIVSKSGK
-78 PIVPRK
+78 PVAPRK

-97 QAQFQGRQDVT
+97 QALFQGRQDVT
-108 SIDIL
+108 ATDIL

-119 KKSYG
+119 KKSY
-124 AFFLKKHKVDKQD
+124 ASYFLKKFKVDKQD

-152 ASMGGQEHGGEQ
+152 AALGGGQPGPEQ

-197 DEETN
+197 EEETN
-202 NLKQILARRNKN
+202 QLKQILARRNKN

-234 RRIAKNKNDIPEY
+234 RRIAKNKEDVPEY
-247 LKDHIV
+247 IKDHIV
-253 WSLDVNSLIAGSKF
+253 FSLDVNALIAGSKF

-273 RLKMIVN
+273 RLKLIVN
-280 ALDQKGKSILFID
+280 ALDKKGKTILFID

-306 GNNMD
+306 GNSMD
-311 MANMLKPALLK
+311 MANMIKPALLN
-322 GSIKV
+322 GNIKV
-327 VASTTWEEYRKYFEK
+327 IASTTWEEYRKYFEK

-351 RLQVGEPSKE
+351 RLQVGEPTKE
-361 TSVKILKGV
+361 TAVKILKGV
-370 KQYYEDHHGCT
+370 KQYYEKFHSCT

-426 VIDHEEIIHELSVMT
+426 KIDHDEIIHEISQLT
-441 GISIEQLSQKQASNL
+441 GISIEQLSQKQTSNL

-512 RTLAKTLG
+512 RQLAKTLG
-520 VELVRFDMSE
+520 VELIRFDMSE
-530 YQEKHSISKL
+530 YQEKHSIAKL

-546 YVGYEDSNMGGGMFI
+546 YVGFEDSQMGGGMFI
-561 NEVEK
+561 NEIEK

-574 DEIEKAHR
+574 DEVEKAHR
-582 DVSNMLLQVMDYGT
+582 DVTNMLLQVMDYGT

-608 NITLIMTSNL
+608 NITLILTSNL
-618 GAEDMER
+618 GAEEMEKAS
-625 NNIGFGPSERTGEDD
+625 IGFGDAVRTEDD
-640 KALKKFFPPEF
+640 DAVRRFFPPEF
-651 RNRLDAVIKF
+651 RNRLDAIIKF
-661 NKLAEKTMKSIV
+661 DKLGQETMKSIV
-673 KKFLQELNTMTMEKD
+673 KKFILELNTMTIEKN
-688 VEVNATDQALD
+688 VEVNANEQAIEF
-699 YLVKKGFDAKLGAR
+699 LVKKGFDAKLGAR
-713 PLQRII
+713 PLQRVI
-719 DEEIKNP
+719 DEDIKKP
-726 LSKMILFGELNE
+726 LSKMILFGELIE
-738 GGMVEV
+738 GGMVDVE
-744 TLSEDVVPKLTVV
+744 LSDDVVPKLIVK
-757 FRPNKVTTK
+757 FRAKKVLDK
-766 IKGKSKSD
+766 FKP
-774 GSTTKVSNK
+774 KVAD
-783 ERKKQKLKNAKT
+783 EKT

>member
-1 MLEANEG
+1 MLEANES
-8 LEKIFEDAVK
+8 LENIFENAVR

-28 TIEHVLISLVKDQTI
+28 TIEHVLLALIKDETI
-43 GTTLIEFKV
+43 GTTLNEFKIV
-52 NVGALIKDVENYLD
+52 VGALIKDVEDYLD
-66 TKCNDIVSKSKN
+66 TKCNDITTKSKE
-78 PIVPRK
+78 PITPRK

-97 QAQFQGRQDVT
+97 QALFQGRQDVS

-113 ISIFAE
+113 ISIFSE
-119 KKSYG
+119 KKSYA
-124 AFFLKKHKVDKQD
+124 AFFLKKHQVNKQD
-137 LMDLV
+137 LMDMV
-142 STETILDEGM
+142 STETILDE
-152 ASMGGQEHGGEQ
+152 SMTGGLGGLSGGQTQGEQ

-197 DEETN
+197 EEETE

-234 RRIAKNKNDIPEY
+234 RRIAKNKGDVPEY
-247 LKDHIV
+247 LKNHIV
-253 WSLDVNSLIAGSKF
+253 WSLDINSLIAGSKF

-273 RLKMIVN
+273 RLKLIVN

-293 EAHMIVGA
+293 EAHMMVGA

-306 GNNMD
+306 GNSMD
-311 MANMLKPALLK
+311 MANVIKPALLK

-351 RLQVGEPSKE
+351 RLQVGEPTKE
-361 TSVKILKGV
+361 TAIKILKGV
-370 KQYYEDHHGCT
+370 KHYYEKFHNCV
-381 ITDEACEDAVDYSSK
+381 ITDEACEDSVEYSAK
-396 FIADKKLPDKAIDI
+396 FIADKKLPDKAIDVM
-410 IDVACARLRLN
+410 DVACARLRLK
-421 GVKDG
+421 GVKNG
-426 VIDHEEIIHELSVMT
+426 RIDHEEIIHEISNMT
-441 GISIEQLSQKQASNL
+441 GISIEQLSQKQATSLKNL
-456 KTLEEKMKLQVFGQD
+456 EDKMKLQVFGQD
-471 KAINTI
+471 KAITTI
-477 TDKILVARAGLKN
+477 VDRILVARAGLKS

-512 RTLAKTLG
+512 RQLAKTLG
-520 VELVRFDMSE
+520 VELLRFDMSE
-530 YQEKHSISKL
+530 YQEKHSIAKL

-546 YVGYEDSNMGGGMFI
+546 YVGFEDSQMGGGMFV

-574 DEIEKAHR
+574 DEVEKAHR

-618 GAEDMER
+618 GAEENER
-625 NNIGFGPSERTGEDD
+625 NNIGFGSFERTGEDD

-651 RNRLDAVIKF
+651 RNRLDATIKF
-661 NKLAEKTMKSIV
+661 NKLAKTTMKSIV
-673 KKFLQELNTMTMEKD
+673 KKFLQELNTMTIEKN
-688 VEVNATDQALD
+688 VEVNATDTAIDFLI
-699 YLVKKGFDAKLGAR
+699 KKGFNAKLGAR
-713 PLQRII
+713 PLQRVI
-719 DEEIKNP
+719 DDEIKKP
-726 LSKMILFGELNE
+726 LSRMILFGELHE

-744 TLSEDVVPKLTVV
+744 GLTEDIVPKLTVQFKAKKV
-757 FRPNKVTTK
+757 LTNTNANKVTDEK
-766 IKGKSKSD
+766 AS
-774 GSTTKVSNK
+774 
-783 ERKKQKLKNAKT
+783 
-795 S
+795 

>member
-8 LEKIFEDAVK
+8 LENIFENAVK
-18 EAEKRKHEYV
+18 EAEKRRHEYV
-28 TIEHVLISLVKDQTI
+28 TIEHVLLSLIKDQNI
-43 GTTLIEFKV
+43 GTVLHDFKI
-52 NVGALIKDVENYLD
+52 NVSALIKDVEDYLD
-66 TKCNDIVSKSKN
+66 TKCNDIVAKGSD
-78 PIVPRK
+78 PMTPRK

-97 QAQFQGRQDVT
+97 QALFQGRQDVT

-113 ISIFAE
+113 ISIFSE
-119 KKSYG
+119 KKSYA
-124 AFFLKKHKVDKQD
+124 AFFLKKHQVNKQD
-137 LMDLV
+137 LIDLV

-152 ASMGGQEHGGEQ
+152 AGMGGPGEGGPEQ

-197 DEETN
+197 DQETED
-202 NLKQILARRNKN
+202 LKQILARRNKN

-234 RRIAKNKNDIPEY
+234 RRIAKNKDDVPEY

-273 RLKMIVN
+273 RLKLIVN

-327 VASTTWEEYRKYFEK
+327 LASTTWEEYRKYFEK

-361 TSVKILKGV
+361 TAVKILKGV
-370 KQYYEDHHGCT
+370 KQYYEKFHKCT
-381 ITDEACEDAVDYSSK
+381 ITDEACEDAVDYSTK
-396 FIADKKLPDKAIDI
+396 FIADKKLPDKAIDV

-421 GVKDG
+421 GIKDG
-426 VIDHEEIIHELSVMT
+426 KIDHEEIIHEISVMT

-477 TDKILVARAGLKN
+477 TDKILVARAGLKS
-490 LNKPVGSFL
+490 LTKPVGSFL

-512 RTLAKTLG
+512 KQLAKTLG
-520 VELVRFDMSE
+520 VELIRFDMSE
-530 YQEKHSISKL
+530 YQEKHSIAKL

-618 GAEDMER
+618 GAEENER
-625 NNIGFGPSERTGEDD
+625 NNIGFGKSERTGEDD
-640 KALKKFFPPEF
+640 KAMKKFFPPEF

-661 NKLAEKTMKSIV
+661 DKLGKDTMKSVV
-673 KKFLQELNTMTMEKD
+673 KKFLQELNTMTIEKD
-688 VEVNATDQALD
+688 VEVNATDEAIEFLMD
-699 YLVKKGFDAKLGAR
+699 KGFDAKLGAR
-713 PLQRII
+713 PLQRVI
-719 DEEIKNP
+719 DDEIKKP
-726 LSKMILFGELNE
+726 LSKMMLFGELTS

-744 TLSEDVVPKLTVV
+744 GLTDKKLTVN
-757 FRPNKVTTK
+757 FKAKKEKKVLEELK
-766 IKGKSKSD
+766 P
-774 GSTTKVSNK
+774 KVSD
-783 ERKKQKLKNAKT
+783 EKKSQ
-795 S
+795 